1 METVSRNARM
11 KLSWLVMIASAVLGL
26 ALIVLTADSRF
37 FGANNPVIG
46 NDDPQRNRSRHER
59 AVLGNAL
66 DARPASSADVASGSA
81 LPTGDTFGELKY
93 SSAFLEQLPEATGDS
108 EWQCL
113 SEALYFEA
121 RGESAKGQ
129 FAVAE
134 VILNRVD
141 VAEYPD
147 TVCEVVRQGS
157 GGRFR
162 CQFSYYCD
170 GLSERVYEQSAWI
183 QVGKIARLMIDGG
196 ERALTDCATHYHA
209 RYVSPRW
216 ATRYSRTATIG
227 AHHFYRNKC

>member
-1 METVSRNARM
+1 MLSNARM
-11 KLSWLVMIASAVLGL
+11 KLSWLVMTASAVLGL
-26 ALIVLTADSRF
+26 ALIVLTAESHFSNASDT
-37 FGANNPVIG
+37 AMG
-46 NDDPQRNRSRHER
+46 NHDPHRNQSRHER
-59 AVLGNAL
+59 AVLGYAV
-66 DARPASSADVASGSA
+66 DANPAGATESASGSGQQA
-81 LPTGDTFGELKY
+81 GDVFGELKY

-157 GGRFR
+157 GGRYR

-216 ATRYSRTATIG
+216 ASRYSRTATIG

>member
-1 METVSRNARM
+1 MPSNVRM
-11 KLSWLVMIASAVLGL
+11 KLSWLVMIGSAVLGL
-26 ALIVLTADSRF
+26 ALIVLTADSHF
-37 FGANNPVIG
+37 SEESDSAFGR
-46 NDDPQRNRSRHER
+46 DDTQRNLSRHER
-59 AVLGNAL
+59 EVLGSAV
-66 DARPASSADVASGSA
+66 DARPAGAGVVAPGSSP
-81 LPTGDTFGELKY
+81 PTGDAFGELKY

-183 QVGKIARLMIDGG
+183 QAGKIARLMIDGG
-196 ERALTDCATHYHA
+196 ERALTGCATHYHA
-209 RYVSPRW
+209 NYVSPRW
-216 ATRYSRTATIG
+216 ASRYSRTATIG
-227 AHHFYRNKC
+227 AHHFYSNKC

>member
-1 METVSRNARM
+1 MRSKVRM
-11 KLSWLVMIASAVLGL
+11 NLSWLIMIVCSVLGL
-26 ALIVLTADSRF
+26 ALIVLTTDSHF
-37 FGANNPVIG
+37 SGAKGPAIG
-46 NDDPQRNRSRHER
+46 GDDPQRNQSRHER
-59 AVLGNAL
+59 AILGNAVG
-66 DARPASSADVASGSA
+66 ARPEGSADVASGPA
-81 LPTGDTFGELKY
+81 RPAGDVFGELKY

-162 CQFSYYCD
+162 CQFSYFCD

-216 ATRYSRTATIG
+216 ASRYSRTATIG
-227 AHHFYRNKC
+227 AHHFYRNRC

>member
-1 METVSRNARM
+1 MRSNVSMN
-11 KLSWLVMIASAVLGL
+11 LSWMIMIVCSALGL
-26 ALIVLTADSRF
+26 ALIVLAADSGF
-37 FGANNPVIG
+37 FRANDHAIG
-46 NDDPQRNRSRHER
+46 SDDTGRNQSRHEH
-59 AVLGNAL
+59 ALPGNAIN
-66 DARPASSADVASGSA
+66 ARAAGAADVAYGSSP
-81 LPTGDTFGELKY
+81 PTGDAFGELKY

-157 GGRFR
+157 GGRYR
-162 CQFSYYCD
+162 CQFSYFCD
-170 GLSERVYEQSAWI
+170 GLSERVYEQSAWV